1 MGIALMSFT
10 IPEILILLFVV
21 GGATKGL
28 AYFLKAGQSQTRAE
42 RYSSVTTALIVQA
55 VVLATFAAF
64 GTEIMKFFHVSVG
77 AIAVAGG
84 LILLIFAIGLVLG
97 EEHAEEPGK
106 PAADY
111 AIYPLA
117 VPLLATPQA
126 IVATIIIFST
136 APDTAAKTN
145 AWIALAIL
153 LVINVAILF
162 GAARL
167 MRPGGEGASKSG
179 GIAGVLLRI
188 VAIMLSALAVEL
200 IVRGLRE
207 LGIIAAAVS
216 AAH

>member
-1 MGIALMSFT
+1 MTFS

-28 AYFLKAGQSQTRAE
+28 AYFLKAGQKQTRAE
-42 RYSSVTTALIVQA
+42 RYSSITTSLIVQA

-97 EEHAEEPGK
+97 EEHDDSHG
-106 PAADY
+106 PAKDY

-136 APDTAAKTN
+136 APDAASRTN

-153 LVINVAILF
+153 MVVNVAILF
-162 GAARL
+162 GAAAL
-167 MRPGGEGASKSG
+167 MKPGGEGASKGG

-207 LGIIAAAVS
+207 LGVLAAALP